1 MQKRKYIVTQQ
12 VNITI
17 IGSGIVGLS
26 LAALLA
32 KNNFSVALVESE
44 NPKLLEKTLTARVSA
59 IHLTSKKLFDYL
71 NIWDLID
78 EKSRAPLRE
87 MKIWD
92 HTHGANL
99 HFNSRDLNEN
109 EMGWIVEN
117 RAIIHALEK
126 KCAENTLI
134 HFFRPR
140 HPTHLSR
147 EKNKILVTLDNHEKI
162 ESDLLVGADGG
173 NSWVRQQMQI
183 TLQTRSYQQKAIIA
197 VIEWPLKHNNIAYQK
212 FLTTGPIALLPLF
225 DPHNTELVWSAD
237 DPVSDV
243 LMRKTQN
250 DFSRELAE
258 KLDFKLGKLK
268 LISERSQFQ
277 LTMRHA
283 DEYALNQCVLVG
295 DAAHTIHPLA
305 GLGVNLGLMDAACL
319 AQVWMDAKHA
329 FSDNRVLRRYT
340 RWRKAENTCIISG
353 MRALKECFAVD
364 SNLFNNVRSAS
375 INAIDQCAIIKKQLM
390 ETAMGR
396 SDDLPD
402 FLRDK

>member
-1 MQKRKYIVTQQ
+1 M
-12 VNITI
+12 
-17 IGSGIVGLS
+17 
-26 LAALLA
+26 
-32 KNNFSVALVESE
+32 VESE

-197 VIEWPLKHNNIAYQK
+197 VIESPLKHNNIAYQK
-212 FLTTGPIALLPLF
+212 FLTTGQGH
-225 DPHNTELVWSAD
+225 DG
-237 DPVSDV
+237 
-243 LMRKTQN
+243 
-250 DFSRELAE
+250 
-258 KLDFKLGKLK
+258 LGKPDVTEQGFHRINCVVASV
-268 LISERSQFQ
+268 IS
-277 LTMRHA
+277 
-283 DEYALNQCVLVG
+283 
-295 DAAHTIHPLA
+295 
-305 GLGVNLGLMDAACL
+305 
-319 AQVWMDAKHA
+319 K
-329 FSDNRVLRRYT
+329 
-340 RWRKAENTCIISG
+340 
-353 MRALKECFAVD
+353 
-364 SNLFNNVRSAS
+364 
-375 INAIDQCAIIKKQLM
+375 
-390 ETAMGR
+390 
-396 SDDLPD
+396 
-402 FLRDK
+402 